1 MGICWTNIINSMTFI
16 VSIGSWQNLQTYCF
30 VCQSRYKVNSWHA
43 PLMDTYYK
51 WSCPSQGYLHF
62 KESYLELLM
71 SWPLS
76 WRETSSVFQIFQ
88 ATSEQMQA
96 CHLRTMT
103 GWHCLHRSSRDG
115 FHYYISVIDWF
126 QKQVLSNNLE
136 HLFFFRWKTGYKFP
150 TLNWI

>member
-16 VSIGSWQNLQTYCF
+16 VSIGCWQNLQTYCF

-62 KESYLELLM
+62 KGSCLELLM

-76 WRETSSVFQIFQ
+76 WRETSSRFFKPHLSRCKPVISGQWLADTAWIEAAGMVFIITFLSLTGSKNKYFLIIWNIFFSSGEKLV
-88 ATSEQMQA
+88 TS
-96 CHLRTMT
+96 
-103 GWHCLHRSSRDG
+103 
-115 FHYYISVIDWF
+115 
-126 QKQVLSNNLE
+126 
-136 HLFFFRWKTGYKFP
+136 FP
-150 TLNWI
+150 H